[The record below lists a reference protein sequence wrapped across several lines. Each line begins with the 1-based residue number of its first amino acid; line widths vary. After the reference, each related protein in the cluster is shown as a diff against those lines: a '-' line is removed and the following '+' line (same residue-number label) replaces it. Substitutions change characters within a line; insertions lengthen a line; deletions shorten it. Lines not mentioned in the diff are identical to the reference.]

1 MPPITTKPAA
11 APDPD
16 PPGQPR
22 KPRQPRQPRLFT
34 IPDDLGITI
43 IHQCGPFCGHRSE
56 PEQDIDLFNPAL
68 REEYVPAR
76 YRLLWRSVRRRA
88 RCDPPS

>member
-22 KPRQPRQPRLFT
+22 LFT
-34 IPDDLGITI
+34 IRDDLGITI

-68 REEYVPAR
+68 REEDVPPR